1 MKKSI
6 MISAFAVV
14 ALLGAVSV
22 APQIAQ
28 SQPAEPQQG
37 TCMVGDNS
45 SGVCAGKWVFFVGN
59 NTALDDAAWVVR
71 INGETGEVFYK
82 NGKKF
87 VRLQEPE

>member
-1 MKKSI
+1 MKNTI
-6 MISAFAVV
+6 LISAFAVL
-14 ALLGAVSV
+14 ALLGAISA
-22 APQIAQ
+22 APQIAHSQ
-28 SQPAEPQQG
+28 SAEAQQG
-37 TCMVGDNS
+37 TCMVGENS

-87 VRLQEPE
+87 VRLQEPQ